1 MSILDALQAKVNAVD
16 SSTPMSEILQLMYN
30 VKEHPYKNQYDSAG
44 LMPLDSAFV
53 GSMAYAENRN
63 AMYMLVGVDSGWKL
77 IDSDAATTAA
87 GAIASGHNQGTQY
100 GYALGGR
107 VNPGTSN
114 VIQKYSYT
122 SDANATDVGDLT
134 QAVWSRTAA
143 VSSTTHAMNCGGYA
157 PGATPA
163 GWPHATNIDKIAYAS
178 DGNATETGD
187 LNDKFGDGGAHQD
200 DTHGYLSGG
209 LAGPSLPSTQA
220 AGNTIQRFALASTS
234 GDTGTD
240 VGDLSKYMRY
250 CSGWSGSDGYGYL
263 ANGSHTYAP
272 TMPAPG
278 YWEKIERFPF
288 AATASS
294 TEVGDTLDL
303 YYQQFGNLQ
312 STTHAYSAG
321 GVKGSVPTS
330 PSRNGIEKF
339 PFAASTTQTDVG
351 DLATYPGHSPTTGKG
366 NSGSSVQGSSST
378 THGYV
383 HGGHGSPTPA
393 NVYNTIQ
400 KFSTSSDANATDV
413 GDLTGVFY
421 NLAGAQY

>member
-16 SSTPMSEILQLMYN
+16 SNTAMSEILQLMYN

-44 LMPLDSAFV
+44 LMPLDSAFI

-87 GAIASGHNQGTQY
+87 GDIASGHNQGTQY

-134 QAVWSRTAA
+134 QAVYSRQAA

-187 LNDKFGDGGAHQD
+187 LNEKFGDGAAHQD

-209 LAGPSLPSTQA
+209 LAGPSLPTQA